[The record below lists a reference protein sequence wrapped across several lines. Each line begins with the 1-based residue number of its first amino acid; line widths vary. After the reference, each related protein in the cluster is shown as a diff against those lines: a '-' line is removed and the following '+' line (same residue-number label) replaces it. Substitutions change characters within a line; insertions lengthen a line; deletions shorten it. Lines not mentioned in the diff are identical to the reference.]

1 MIWCQLKLTS
11 RTNYL
16 RRKASDDCLNWQGC
30 QGVFFYSNANL
41 EMFLPPNCR
50 SMQKISHGTDK
61 IWQRRGAAR
70 QHCAHKPLTSA
81 DPSGDFIP
89 KMVQICALPKRRRI
103 EASPKFRDTSQNIK
117 AVEWQHVRCACNQ
130 KSAVFQDNR
139 GRISSCLKGP
149 SWQSWD
155 LKTPLSGLRLRRS
168 PKVGWVQQ
176 SSCWQV
182 AMQWGLYV
190 QLASAHLTSCES
202 TRKSLLRIMAP
213 TKLLTLL
220 LACAAASHAQ
230 VYRLF
235 SLLHSSFY
243 KCTNAIKLLKCLRIS
258 HDTHHKNS
266 FK

>member
-50 SMQKISHGTDK
+50 PMQKISHGTDK

-176 SSCWQV
+176 SSAGKWQCNGGFTCNWLV
-182 AMQWGLYV
+182 PIW
-190 QLASAHLTSCES
+190 
-202 TRKSLLRIMAP
+202 P
-213 TKLLTLL
+213 
-220 LACAAASHAQ
+220 AASPHGSRCSGWHQ
-230 VYRLF
+230 PNSSHFCWPV
-235 SLLHSSFY
+235 LLH
-243 KCTNAIKLLKCLRIS
+243 LR
-258 HDTHHKNS
+258 HR
-266 FK
+266 